1 MGYFHQW
8 VFFVAGFF
16 NASWVFY
23 IVASAPPARVCHKR
37 MALRAFAFKC
47 TPDTPVGDSLHDAA
61 LSYARGIDGVRDAID
76 ASPPIRQ
83 RVDIITRGA
92 PITLDVVFTAKWV
105 GGDPLPPTMSVAN
118 AMLTSATYARRFPV
132 TLRVETSK
140 NGVIMHAT
148 STVAHLELP
157 LIVESALPPPDTGYF
172 VVHGKEYVIRYQ
184 VHTPTLTHTH
194 TSIVHP

>member
-1 MGYFHQW
+1 
-8 VFFVAGFF
+8 
-16 NASWVFY
+16 
-23 IVASAPPARVCHKR
+23 

-83 RVDIITRGA
+83 KVDIITRGA
-92 PITLDVVFTAKWV
+92 PITLDVVFTAKWA
-105 GGDPLPPTMSVAN
+105 GGDPLPATMSVAN
-118 AMLTSATYARRFPV
+118 AILTSATYARRFPV

-140 NGVIMHAT
+140 NGVTMHAT

-194 TSIVHP
+194 TSIVHS